1 MLSPTLL
8 ATELDV
14 RGILLRRPHLWCLLE
29 AEIQLEH
36 QRCLHRFPPLSE
48 SSIPNATILSVT
60 CLRKWI
66 AQNSTNKMTHLPLNA
81 KEIAVSP
88 SVLSARRFFSLG
100 SWSTRK
106 STSSLKENVF
116 FSWWTSWGPTITGC
130 FPLCLFTSSRCS
142 YWVAVTLK
150 GPMSNVRST
159 WNTEKCLGF
168 VQNLV
173 IIWNLIYYYYYYCWI
188 QSDSTDVSLYNRNYK
203 L

>member
-8 ATELDV
+8 AAGLDV
-14 RGILLRRPHLWCLLE
+14 RGIFLRRPHLWCLLE
-29 AEIQLEH
+29 AEIRLEH

-106 STSSLKENVF
+106 STSSLKENVSF
-116 FSWWTSWGPTITGC
+116 FWWTSWGPTITGC
-130 FPLCLFTSSRCS
+130 FPLCLFTSMQQVLVLSGGN
-142 YWVAVTLK
+142 AK
-150 GPMSNVRST
+150 GPQVKRR
-159 WNTEKCLGF
+159 
-168 VQNLV
+168 
-173 IIWNLIYYYYYYCWI
+173 IYLEYREVHRICAKFSY
-188 QSDSTDVSLYNRNYK
+188 TMKSL
-203 L
+203 LLL